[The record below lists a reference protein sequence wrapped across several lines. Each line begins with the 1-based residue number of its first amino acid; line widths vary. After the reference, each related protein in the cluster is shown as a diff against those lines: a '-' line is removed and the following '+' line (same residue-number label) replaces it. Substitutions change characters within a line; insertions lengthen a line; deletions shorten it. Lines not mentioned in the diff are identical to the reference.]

1 MRLSSI
7 IGIMDI
13 AGSVLAV
20 QFTLWVVGVVVG
32 ILTIPPALAGIYV
45 AKHPKHALVAV
56 AFAIV
61 ALLFV
66 VAFFVYAVVLAAG
79 TVVAALMWTLLFA
92 FFPVLYLIAAIKVAR
107 SNKN

>member
-1 MRLSSI
+1 MPRFVATTATT
-7 IGIMDI
+7 D
-13 AGSVLAV
+13 
-20 QFTLWVVGVVVG
+20 T
-32 ILTIPPALAGIYV
+32 ALHPV
-45 AKHPKHALVAV
+45 AKNVRESGAGPAAV